1 MMSNYEMSSNV
12 IELSEHKTYIELTR
26 RLCYY
31 DYPNLNGVQ
40 LNSDTA
46 EEKAQ
51 SLLMQPVVAKYKK
64 IRNKDDLGGHECS
77 VDTKGNVTFGTIP
90 IGVNVSVEVKNDTIT
105 INDTT
110 VETPCLFATS
120 RIWTRNKNVCS
131 AIKRLF
137 AEGKL
142 HSSWE
147 ILTENAEY
155 VNNVKILKDYVF
167 EADALLGS
175 TSNPAYG
182 ECATTLCVASVDD
195 PEILL
200 SEAIANDFNI
210 ENSKT
215 KEDNT
220 LEIKENESV
229 VTSENENT
237 DVVTDEVVET
247 SQETNDV
254 ETTDTSEIVSDT
266 KETDN
271 ASSETV
277 DTDISEQTTDDAQT
291 VEVSELTVRDLRNKI
306 EKLCREK
313 LRYCW
318 ISFMFPNEKYVLVEY
333 DERESELEY
342 MKFTYETNGDEVT
355 VGEPE
360 KVKLAVSVANI
371 NAEIAE
377 KNNAIIKANEEI
389 ATLKSENENLMK
401 YKEMYEKVEAEKA
414 ADEMAKKKKC
424 LSEYAVRSGYISSE
438 EIETSEEIKALIDSV
453 DENGIKAIIVDR
465 LMAQKNETNVVT
477 SEIVAS
483 QTTEVASLTCEDI
496 DTSDYKSVM
505 KKFLGK

>member
-1 MMSNYEMSSNV
+1 MSNYEMSSNV

-51 SLLMQPVVAKYKK
+51 SLLMQPVVAKYKR

-77 VDTKGNVTFGTIP
+77 VDNKGNVTFGTVP
-90 IGVNVSVEVKNDTIT
+90 IGVNVAVEIKNDTVN
-105 INDTT
+105 INNNT

-182 ECATTLCVASVDD
+182 ECATTLCVASAED

-210 ENSKT
+210 DNSET
-215 KEDNT
+215 KEDET
-220 LEIKENESV
+220 LKIKENESV
-229 VTSENENT
+229 VTSENENA

-247 SQETNDV
+247 SQETENV
-254 ETTDTSEIVSDT
+254 ETTETTETVSEAREAKAEKIENTTADENTEKSEESNSDNTDTSNEEVVSDT
-266 KETDN
+266 
-271 ASSETV
+271 
-277 DTDISEQTTDDAQT
+277 DTI
-291 VEVSELTVRDLRNKI
+291 I
-306 EKLCREK
+306 
-313 LRYCW
+313 
-318 ISFMFPNEKYVLVEY
+318 
-333 DERESELEY
+333 
-342 MKFTYETNGDEVT
+342 
-355 VGEPE
+355 
-360 KVKLAVSVANI
+360 ANLKQ
-371 NAEIAE
+371 EIVE
-377 KNNAIIKANEEI
+377 KNDAIIKANEEI
-389 ATLKSENENLMK
+389 ANLKAVNESLIQ
-401 YKEMYEKVEAEKA
+401 YKEMYEKIEAEKA
-414 ADEMAKKKKC
+414 ADELAKKKKC

-438 EIETSEEIKALIDSV
+438 EIESSEEIKKLIEAV

-465 LMAQKNETNVVT
+465 LMAQKNDVVVET
-477 SEIVAS
+477 SEMATPVA
-483 QTTEVASLTCEDI
+483 TEVASLTCDEVSI
-496 DTSDYKSVM
+496 ETSDYKSVM

>member
-1 MMSNYEMSSNV
+1 MSNYEMSSNV

-51 SLLMQPVVAKYKK
+51 SLLMQPVVAKYKR

-77 VDTKGNVTFGTIP
+77 VDNKGNVTFGTVP
-90 IGVNVSVEVKNDTIT
+90 IGVNVAVEIKNDTVN
-105 INDTT
+105 INNNT

-182 ECATTLCVASVDD
+182 ECATTLCVASAED

-210 ENSKT
+210 DNSET
-215 KEDNT
+215 KEDKT
-220 LEIKENESV
+220 LKIKENESV
-229 VTSENENT
+229 VTSENENA

-247 SQETNDV
+247 SQETENV
-254 ETTDTSEIVSDT
+254 ETTETTEAVSETREAKAEKIEDTTANENTEKSEESNSDNTDTSNEEVVSDT
-266 KETDN
+266 
-271 ASSETV
+271 
-277 DTDISEQTTDDAQT
+277 DTI
-291 VEVSELTVRDLRNKI
+291 I
-306 EKLCREK
+306 
-313 LRYCW
+313 
-318 ISFMFPNEKYVLVEY
+318 
-333 DERESELEY
+333 
-342 MKFTYETNGDEVT
+342 
-355 VGEPE
+355 
-360 KVKLAVSVANI
+360 ANLKQ
-371 NAEIAE
+371 EIVE
-377 KNNAIIKANEEI
+377 KNDAIIKANEEI
-389 ATLKSENENLMK
+389 ANLKAVNESLIQ

-414 ADEMAKKKKC
+414 ADELAKKKKC
-424 LSEYAVRSGYISSE
+424 LSEYAVRSGYISSD
-438 EIETSEEIKALIDSV
+438 EIESSEEIKKLIDAV

-465 LMAQKNETNVVT
+465 LMAQKNDVVVETSEVVT
-477 SEIVAS
+477 PV
-483 QTTEVASLTCEDI
+483 TTEVASLTCDEASI
-496 DTSDYKSVM
+496 ETSDYKSVM

>member
-1 MMSNYEMSSNV
+1 MSNYEMSSNV

-51 SLLMQPVVAKYKK
+51 SLLMQPVVAKYKR

-77 VDTKGNVTFGTIP
+77 VDNKGNVTFGTVP
-90 IGVNVSVEVKNDTIT
+90 IGVNVAVEIKNDTVN
-105 INDTT
+105 INNNT

-182 ECATTLCVASVDD
+182 ECATTLCVASAED

-210 ENSKT
+210 DNSET
-215 KEDNT
+215 KEDKT
-220 LEIKENESV
+220 LKINENESV
-229 VTSENENT
+229 VTSENENA

-247 SQETNDV
+247 SQETENV
-254 ETTDTSEIVSDT
+254 ETTETTETVSEAREAKAEKIEDTTADENTEKSEESNSDNTDTSNEEVVSDT
-266 KETDN
+266 
-271 ASSETV
+271 
-277 DTDISEQTTDDAQT
+277 DTI
-291 VEVSELTVRDLRNKI
+291 I
-306 EKLCREK
+306 
-313 LRYCW
+313 
-318 ISFMFPNEKYVLVEY
+318 
-333 DERESELEY
+333 
-342 MKFTYETNGDEVT
+342 
-355 VGEPE
+355 
-360 KVKLAVSVANI
+360 ANLKQ
-371 NAEIAE
+371 EIVE
-377 KNNAIIKANEEI
+377 KNDAIIKANEEI
-389 ATLKSENENLMK
+389 ANLKAVNESLVQ

-414 ADEMAKKKKC
+414 ADELAKKKKC

-438 EIETSEEIKALIDSV
+438 EIESSEEIKKLIETV

-465 LMAQKNETNVVT
+465 LMAQKNDVVVET
-477 SEIVAS
+477 SEMATPVA
-483 QTTEVASLTCEDI
+483 TEVASLTCDEVSI
-496 DTSDYKSVM
+496 ETSDYKSVM

>member
-1 MMSNYEMSSNV
+1 MNNYEMSSNV

-51 SLLMQPVVAKYKK
+51 SLLMQPVVAKYKR

-77 VDTKGNVTFGTIP
+77 VDNNGNVTFGTVP
-90 IGVNVSVEVKNDTIT
+90 IGVNVAVEIKNDTVN
-105 INDTT
+105 INNNT

-182 ECATTLCVASVDD
+182 ECATTLCVASAED

-210 ENSKT
+210 DNSET
-215 KEDNT
+215 KEDKT
-220 LEIKENESV
+220 LKIKENESV
-229 VTSENENT
+229 VTSENENA

-247 SQETNDV
+247 SQETENV
-254 ETTDTSEIVSDT
+254 ETTETTETVSEAREAKAEKIEDTTADENTEKSEENNSDNADDSNEEVVSDT
-266 KETDN
+266 
-271 ASSETV
+271 
-277 DTDISEQTTDDAQT
+277 DTI
-291 VEVSELTVRDLRNKI
+291 I
-306 EKLCREK
+306 
-313 LRYCW
+313 
-318 ISFMFPNEKYVLVEY
+318 
-333 DERESELEY
+333 
-342 MKFTYETNGDEVT
+342 
-355 VGEPE
+355 
-360 KVKLAVSVANI
+360 ANLKQ
-371 NAEIAE
+371 EIVE
-377 KNNAIIKANEEI
+377 KNDAIIKANEEI
-389 ATLKSENENLMK
+389 ANLKAVNESLVQ
-401 YKEMYEKVEAEKA
+401 YKETYEKVEAEKA
-414 ADEMAKKKKC
+414 ADELAKKKKC

-438 EIETSEEIKALIDSV
+438 EIESSEEIKKLIEAV

-465 LMAQKNETNVVT
+465 LMAQKNDVVVET
-477 SEIVAS
+477 SEMATPV
-483 QTTEVASLTCEDI
+483 TTEVASLTCDEVSI
-496 DTSDYKSVM
+496 ETSDYKSVM

>member
-1 MMSNYEMSSNV
+1 MSNYEMSSNV

-51 SLLMQPVVAKYKK
+51 SLLMQPVVAKYKR

-77 VDTKGNVTFGTIP
+77 VDNNGNVTFGTVP
-90 IGVNVSVEVKNDTIT
+90 IGVNVAVEIKNDTVN
-105 INDTT
+105 INNNT

-182 ECATTLCVASVDD
+182 ECATTLCVASAED

-210 ENSKT
+210 DNSET
-215 KEDNT
+215 KEDET
-220 LEIKENESV
+220 LKIKENESV
-229 VTSENENT
+229 VTSENENA

-247 SQETNDV
+247 SQETKNV
-254 ETTDTSEIVSDT
+254 ETTETTKTVSETEEAKSEKNEDTTADENTEKSEESNSDNTDTSNEEVVSDT
-266 KETDN
+266 
-271 ASSETV
+271 
-277 DTDISEQTTDDAQT
+277 DTI
-291 VEVSELTVRDLRNKI
+291 I
-306 EKLCREK
+306 
-313 LRYCW
+313 
-318 ISFMFPNEKYVLVEY
+318 
-333 DERESELEY
+333 
-342 MKFTYETNGDEVT
+342 
-355 VGEPE
+355 
-360 KVKLAVSVANI
+360 ANLKQ
-371 NAEIAE
+371 EIVE
-377 KNNAIIKANEEI
+377 KNDAIIKANEEI
-389 ATLKSENENLMK
+389 ANLKAVNESLVQ
-401 YKEMYEKVEAEKA
+401 YKEMYEKIESEKA
-414 ADEMAKKKKC
+414 ADELAKKKKC
-424 LSEYAVRSGYISSE
+424 LSEYAVKSGYISSE
-438 EIETSEEIKALIDSV
+438 EIESSEEIKKLIDAV

-465 LMAQKNETNVVT
+465 LMAQKNDVVVET
-477 SEIVAS
+477 SEATTPV
-483 QTTEVASLTCEDI
+483 TTEVASLTCDEVSI
-496 DTSDYKSVM
+496 ETSDYKSVM

>member
-1 MMSNYEMSSNV
+1 MSNYEMSSNV

-51 SLLMQPVVAKYKK
+51 SLLMQPVVAKYKR

-77 VDTKGNVTFGTIP
+77 VDNKGNVTFGTVP
-90 IGVNVSVEVKNDTIT
+90 IGVNVAVEIKNDTVN
-105 INDTT
+105 INNNT

-182 ECATTLCVASVDD
+182 ECATTLCVASAED

-210 ENSKT
+210 DNSET
-215 KEDNT
+215 KEDKT
-220 LEIKENESV
+220 LKIKENESV
-229 VTSENENT
+229 VTSENENA

-247 SQETNDV
+247 SQETENV
-254 ETTDTSEIVSDT
+254 ETTETTETVSEAREAKAEKIEDTTADENTEKSEESNSDNTDTSNEEVVSDT
-266 KETDN
+266 
-271 ASSETV
+271 
-277 DTDISEQTTDDAQT
+277 DTI
-291 VEVSELTVRDLRNKI
+291 I
-306 EKLCREK
+306 
-313 LRYCW
+313 
-318 ISFMFPNEKYVLVEY
+318 
-333 DERESELEY
+333 
-342 MKFTYETNGDEVT
+342 
-355 VGEPE
+355 
-360 KVKLAVSVANI
+360 ANLKQ
-371 NAEIAE
+371 EIVE
-377 KNNAIIKANEEI
+377 KNDAIIKANEEI
-389 ATLKSENENLMK
+389 ANLKAVNESLIQ
-401 YKEMYEKVEAEKA
+401 YKEMYEKIEAEKA
-414 ADEMAKKKKC
+414 ADELAKKKKC
-424 LSEYAVRSGYISSE
+424 LSEYAVRSGYISSD
-438 EIETSEEIKALIDSV
+438 EIESSEEIKKLIETV

-465 LMAQKNETNVVT
+465 LMAQKNDVVVET
-477 SEIVAS
+477 SEMATPVA
-483 QTTEVASLTCEDI
+483 TEVASLTCDEVSI
-496 DTSDYKSVM
+496 ETSDYKSVM

>member
-1 MMSNYEMSSNV
+1 MSNYEMSSNV

-51 SLLMQPVVAKYKK
+51 SLLMQPVVAKYKR

-77 VDTKGNVTFGTIP
+77 VDNKGNVTFGTVP
-90 IGVNVSVEVKNDTIT
+90 IGVNVAVEIKNDTVN
-105 INDTT
+105 INNNT

-182 ECATTLCVASVDD
+182 ECATTLCVASAED

-210 ENSKT
+210 DNSET
-215 KEDNT
+215 KEDKT
-220 LEIKENESV
+220 LKIKENESV
-229 VTSENENT
+229 VTSENA

-247 SQETNDV
+247 SQETENV
-254 ETTDTSEIVSDT
+254 ETTETNNDTETETVITISEEESQEVV
-266 KETDN
+266 DN
-271 ASSETV
+271 SETV
-277 DTDISEQTTDDAQT
+277 D
-291 VEVSELTVRDLRNKI
+291 VSALTVRDLRCKI
-306 EKLCREK
+306 EKACRDK
-313 LRYCW
+313 IRYCW
-318 ISFMFPNEKYVLVEY
+318 IAFMFPTENYVLVEF
-333 DERESELEY
+333 DGRESELEY
-342 MKFTYETNGDEVT
+342 MKFTYTVNGEDVT

-360 KVKLAVSVANI
+360 KVKLAVSVADI
-371 NAEIAE
+371 NSEISE
-377 KNNAIIKANEEI
+377 KNDAIIKANEEI
-389 ATLKSENENLMK
+389 TALKSEVETLTK
-401 YKEMYEKVEAEKA
+401 YKEMFEQAEAEKA
-414 ADEMAKKKKC
+414 ADELAKKKKC

-438 EIETSEEIKALIDSV
+438 EIESSEEIKKLIEAV

-465 LMAQKNETNVVT
+465 LMAQKNDVVVET
-477 SEIVAS
+477 SEIVTPV
-483 QTTEVASLTCEDI
+483 TTEVASLTCDEVSI
-496 DTSDYKSVM
+496 ETSDYKSVM

>member
-1 MMSNYEMSSNV
+1 MSNYEMSSNV

-90 IGVNVSVEVKNDTIT
+90 IGVNVAVEVKNDTVI

-182 ECATTLCVASVDD
+182 ECATTLCVASADD

-210 ENSKT
+210 ENSET
-215 KEDNT
+215 KEDKI

-247 SQETNDV
+247 SQETENV
-254 ETTDTSEIVSDT
+254 ETTETTEAVSEVEEAKVEKVEDTTVDENTEKSEESDSANVDISKEEVVSDT
-266 KETDN
+266 
-271 ASSETV
+271 
-277 DTDISEQTTDDAQT
+277 DTI
-291 VEVSELTVRDLRNKI
+291 I
-306 EKLCREK
+306 
-313 LRYCW
+313 
-318 ISFMFPNEKYVLVEY
+318 
-333 DERESELEY
+333 
-342 MKFTYETNGDEVT
+342 
-355 VGEPE
+355 
-360 KVKLAVSVANI
+360 ANLKQ
-371 NAEIAE
+371 EIVE
-377 KNNAIIKANEEI
+377 KNDVIIKANEEI
-389 ATLKSENENLMK
+389 ANLKAVNESLMK

>member
-1 MMSNYEMSSNV
+1 MSNYEMSSNV

-51 SLLMQPVVAKYKK
+51 SLLMQPVVAKYKR

-77 VDTKGNVTFGTIP
+77 VDNNGNVTFGTVP
-90 IGVNVSVEVKNDTIT
+90 IGVNVAVEIKNDTVN
-105 INDTT
+105 INNNT

-182 ECATTLCVASVDD
+182 ECATTLCVASAED

-210 ENSKT
+210 DNSET
-215 KEDNT
+215 KEDKT
-220 LEIKENESV
+220 LKIKENESV
-229 VTSENENT
+229 VTSENENA
-237 DVVTDEVVET
+237 DVITDEVVET
-247 SQETNDV
+247 SQETENV
-254 ETTDTSEIVSDT
+254 ETTETTETVSETREAKAEKIEDTTANENTEKSEESNSDNTDTSNEEVVSDT
-266 KETDN
+266 
-271 ASSETV
+271 
-277 DTDISEQTTDDAQT
+277 DTI
-291 VEVSELTVRDLRNKI
+291 I
-306 EKLCREK
+306 
-313 LRYCW
+313 
-318 ISFMFPNEKYVLVEY
+318 
-333 DERESELEY
+333 
-342 MKFTYETNGDEVT
+342 
-355 VGEPE
+355 
-360 KVKLAVSVANI
+360 ANLKQ
-371 NAEIAE
+371 EIVE
-377 KNNAIIKANEEI
+377 KNDAIIKANEEI
-389 ATLKSENENLMK
+389 ANLKAVNESLIQ

-414 ADEMAKKKKC
+414 ADELAKKKKC
-424 LSEYAVRSGYISSE
+424 LSEYAVRSGYISSD
-438 EIETSEEIKALIDSV
+438 EIESSEEIKKLIDAV

-465 LMAQKNETNVVT
+465 LMAQKNDVVVETSEVVT
-477 SEIVAS
+477 PV
-483 QTTEVASLTCEDI
+483 TTEVASLTCDEASI
-496 DTSDYKSVM
+496 ETSDYKSVM

>member
-1 MMSNYEMSSNV
+1 MSNYEMSSNV

-51 SLLMQPVVAKYKK
+51 SLLMQPVVAKYKR

-77 VDTKGNVTFGTIP
+77 VDNKGNVTFGTVP
-90 IGVNVSVEVKNDTIT
+90 IGVNVAVEIKNDTVN
-105 INDTT
+105 INNNT

-182 ECATTLCVASVDD
+182 ECATTLCVASAED

-210 ENSKT
+210 DNSET
-215 KEDNT
+215 KEDKT
-220 LEIKENESV
+220 LKIKENESV
-229 VTSENENT
+229 VTSENENA

-247 SQETNDV
+247 SQETENV
-254 ETTDTSEIVSDT
+254 ETTETTEAVSETREAKAEKIEDTTANENTEKSEESNSDNTDTSNEEVVSDT
-266 KETDN
+266 
-271 ASSETV
+271 
-277 DTDISEQTTDDAQT
+277 DTIIAHLKQ
-291 VEVSELTVRDLRNKI
+291 
-306 EKLCREK
+306 
-313 LRYCW
+313 
-318 ISFMFPNEKYVLVEY
+318 
-333 DERESELEY
+333 
-342 MKFTYETNGDEVT
+342 
-355 VGEPE
+355 
-360 KVKLAVSVANI
+360 
-371 NAEIAE
+371 EIVE
-377 KNNAIIKANEEI
+377 KNDAIIKANEEI
-389 ATLKSENENLMK
+389 ANLKAVNESLIQ

-414 ADEMAKKKKC
+414 ADELAKKKKC
-424 LSEYAVRSGYISSE
+424 LSEYAVRSGYISSD
-438 EIETSEEIKALIDSV
+438 EIESSEEIKKLIDAV

-465 LMAQKNETNVVT
+465 LMAQKNDVVVETSEVVT
-477 SEIVAS
+477 PV
-483 QTTEVASLTCEDI
+483 TTEVASLTCDEASI
-496 DTSDYKSVM
+496 ETSDYKSVM

>member
-1 MMSNYEMSSNV
+1 MSNYEMSSNV

-51 SLLMQPVVAKYKK
+51 SLLMQPVVAKYKR

-77 VDTKGNVTFGTIP
+77 VDNKGNVTFGTVP
-90 IGVNVSVEVKNDTIT
+90 IGVNVAVEIKNDTVN
-105 INDTT
+105 INNNT

-182 ECATTLCVASVDD
+182 ECATTLCVASTED

-210 ENSKT
+210 DNSET
-215 KEDNT
+215 KEDKT
-220 LEIKENESV
+220 LKIKENESV
-229 VTSENENT
+229 VTSENENA

-247 SQETNDV
+247 SQETENV
-254 ETTDTSEIVSDT
+254 ETTETTETISETEEAKAEKIEDTTVDENTEKSEESNSDNTDTSNKEVVSDT
-266 KETDN
+266 
-271 ASSETV
+271 
-277 DTDISEQTTDDAQT
+277 DTI
-291 VEVSELTVRDLRNKI
+291 I
-306 EKLCREK
+306 
-313 LRYCW
+313 
-318 ISFMFPNEKYVLVEY
+318 
-333 DERESELEY
+333 
-342 MKFTYETNGDEVT
+342 
-355 VGEPE
+355 
-360 KVKLAVSVANI
+360 ANLKQ
-371 NAEIAE
+371 EIVE
-377 KNNAIIKANEEI
+377 KNDAIIKANEEI
-389 ATLKSENENLMK
+389 ANLKAVNESLVQ
-401 YKEMYEKVEAEKA
+401 YKEMYEKIEAEKA
-414 ADEMAKKKKC
+414 ADELAKKKKC
-424 LSEYAVRSGYISSE
+424 LSEYAVKSGYISSE
-438 EIETSEEIKALIDSV
+438 EIESSEEIKKLIDTV

-465 LMAQKNETNVVT
+465 LMAQKNDVVVET
-477 SEIVAS
+477 SEVTTPV
-483 QTTEVASLTCEDI
+483 TTEVASLTCDEVSI
-496 DTSDYKSVM
+496 ETSDYKSVM

>member
-1 MMSNYEMSSNV
+1 MSNYEMSSNV

-51 SLLMQPVVAKYKK
+51 SLLMQPVVAKYKR

-77 VDTKGNVTFGTIP
+77 VDNNGNVTFGTVP
-90 IGVNVSVEVKNDTIT
+90 IGVNVAVEIKNDTIN
-105 INDTT
+105 INNNT

-182 ECATTLCVASVDD
+182 ECATTLCVASAED

-210 ENSKT
+210 DNSET
-215 KEDNT
+215 KEDKA
-220 LEIKENESV
+220 LKIKENESV
-229 VTSENENT
+229 VTSENENA
-237 DVVTDEVVET
+237 DVITDEVVET
-247 SQETNDV
+247 SQKTENV
-254 ETTDTSEIVSDT
+254 ETTETTETVSETEEAKTEKVKDTTVDENTKKSEESNSENVDTSNEEVVSDT
-266 KETDN
+266 
-271 ASSETV
+271 
-277 DTDISEQTTDDAQT
+277 DA
-291 VEVSELTVRDLRNKI
+291 I
-306 EKLCREK
+306 
-313 LRYCW
+313 
-318 ISFMFPNEKYVLVEY
+318 I
-333 DERESELEY
+333 
-342 MKFTYETNGDEVT
+342 
-355 VGEPE
+355 
-360 KVKLAVSVANI
+360 ANLKQ
-371 NAEIAE
+371 EIVE
-377 KNNAIIKANEEI
+377 KNDAIIKANEEI
-389 ATLKSENENLMK
+389 ANLKAVNESLVQ
-401 YKEMYEKVEAEKA
+401 YKEMYEKIESEKA
-414 ADEMAKKKKC
+414 ADELAKKKKC

-438 EIETSEEIKALIDSV
+438 EIESSEEIKKLIDAV

-465 LMAQKNETNVVT
+465 LMSQKSDVVVET
-477 SEIVAS
+477 SEIVTPV
-483 QTTEVASLTCEDI
+483 TTEVASLTCDEVSI
-496 DTSDYKSVM
+496 ETSDYKSVM

>member
-1 MMSNYEMSSNV
+1 MSNYEMSSNV

-51 SLLMQPVVAKYKK
+51 SLLMQPVVAKYKR

-77 VDTKGNVTFGTIP
+77 VDNNGNVTFGTVP
-90 IGVNVSVEVKNDTIT
+90 IGVNVAVEIKNDTVNINNNT
-105 INDTT
+105 I
-110 VETPCLFATS
+110 ETPCLFATS

-182 ECATTLCVASVDD
+182 ECATTLCVASTED

-210 ENSKT
+210 DNSET
-215 KEDNT
+215 KEDKT
-220 LEIKENESV
+220 LKINENESV
-229 VTSENENT
+229 VTSENENA

-247 SQETNDV
+247 SQETKNV
-254 ETTDTSEIVSDT
+254 ETTETTETVSEAREAKAEKIEDTTADENTEKSEESNSDNTDTSNEEVVSDT
-266 KETDN
+266 
-271 ASSETV
+271 
-277 DTDISEQTTDDAQT
+277 DTI
-291 VEVSELTVRDLRNKI
+291 I
-306 EKLCREK
+306 
-313 LRYCW
+313 
-318 ISFMFPNEKYVLVEY
+318 
-333 DERESELEY
+333 
-342 MKFTYETNGDEVT
+342 
-355 VGEPE
+355 
-360 KVKLAVSVANI
+360 ANLKQ
-371 NAEIAE
+371 EIVE
-377 KNNAIIKANEEI
+377 KNDAIIKANEEI
-389 ATLKSENENLMK
+389 ANLKAVNESLVQ
-401 YKEMYEKVEAEKA
+401 YKEMYEKIESEKA
-414 ADEMAKKKKC
+414 ADELAKKKKC

-438 EIETSEEIKALIDSV
+438 EIESSEEIKKLIDAV

-465 LMAQKNETNVVT
+465 LMAQKNDVVVET
-477 SEIVAS
+477 SEATTPV
-483 QTTEVASLTCEDI
+483 TTEVASLTCDEVSI
-496 DTSDYKSVM
+496 ETSDYKSVM

>member
-1 MMSNYEMSSNV
+1 MSNYEMSSNV

-51 SLLMQPVVAKYKK
+51 SLLMQPVVAKYKR

-77 VDTKGNVTFGTIP
+77 VDNNGNVTFGTVP
-90 IGVNVSVEVKNDTIT
+90 IGVNVAVEIKNDTVN
-105 INDTT
+105 INNNT

-182 ECATTLCVASVDD
+182 ECATTLCVASAED

-210 ENSKT
+210 DNSET
-215 KEDNT
+215 KEDKT
-220 LEIKENESV
+220 LKIKENESV
-229 VTSENENT
+229 VTSENENA

-247 SQETNDV
+247 SQETENV
-254 ETTDTSEIVSDT
+254 ETTETTETVSETEEAKAEKIEDTTADENTEKSEESNSDNTDTSNEEVVSDT
-266 KETDN
+266 
-271 ASSETV
+271 
-277 DTDISEQTTDDAQT
+277 DTI
-291 VEVSELTVRDLRNKI
+291 I
-306 EKLCREK
+306 
-313 LRYCW
+313 
-318 ISFMFPNEKYVLVEY
+318 
-333 DERESELEY
+333 
-342 MKFTYETNGDEVT
+342 
-355 VGEPE
+355 
-360 KVKLAVSVANI
+360 ANLKQ
-371 NAEIAE
+371 EIVE
-377 KNNAIIKANEEI
+377 KNDAIIKANDEI
-389 ATLKSENENLMK
+389 ANLKAVNESLMQ

-414 ADEMAKKKKC
+414 ADELAKKKKC
-424 LSEYAVRSGYISSE
+424 LSEYAVRSGYISSD
-438 EIETSEEIKALIDSV
+438 EIESSEEIKKLIDAV

-465 LMAQKNETNVVT
+465 LMAQKNDVVVET
-477 SEIVAS
+477 SEMTTPV
-483 QTTEVASLTCEDI
+483 TTEVASLTCDEVSI
-496 DTSDYKSVM
+496 ETSDYKSVM

>member
-1 MMSNYEMSSNV
+1 MSNYEMSSNV

-51 SLLMQPVVAKYKK
+51 SLLMQPVVAKYKRIK
-64 IRNKDDLGGHECS
+64 NKDDLGGHECS
-77 VDTKGNVTFGTIP
+77 VDNNGNVTFGTVP
-90 IGVNVSVEVKNDTIT
+90 IGVNVAVEIKNDTVN
-105 INDTT
+105 INNNT

-182 ECATTLCVASVDD
+182 ECATTLCVASAED

-210 ENSKT
+210 DNSET
-215 KEDNT
+215 KEDET
-220 LEIKENESV
+220 LKIKENESV
-229 VTSENENT
+229 VTSENENA

-247 SQETNDV
+247 SQETKNV
-254 ETTDTSEIVSDT
+254 ETTETTKTVSETEEAKAEKIEDTTADENTEKSEESNSDNTDTSNKEVVSDT
-266 KETDN
+266 
-271 ASSETV
+271 
-277 DTDISEQTTDDAQT
+277 DTI
-291 VEVSELTVRDLRNKI
+291 I
-306 EKLCREK
+306 
-313 LRYCW
+313 
-318 ISFMFPNEKYVLVEY
+318 
-333 DERESELEY
+333 
-342 MKFTYETNGDEVT
+342 
-355 VGEPE
+355 
-360 KVKLAVSVANI
+360 ANLKQ
-371 NAEIAE
+371 EIVE
-377 KNNAIIKANEEI
+377 KNDAIIKANEEI
-389 ATLKSENENLMK
+389 ANLKAVNESLIQ
-401 YKEMYEKVEAEKA
+401 YKEMYEKIEAEKA
-414 ADEMAKKKKC
+414 ADELAKKKKC

-438 EIETSEEIKALIDSV
+438 EIESSEEIKKLIEAV

-465 LMAQKNETNVVT
+465 LMAQKNDVVVET
-477 SEIVAS
+477 SEATTPV
-483 QTTEVASLTCEDI
+483 TTEVASLTCDEVSI
-496 DTSDYKSVM
+496 ETSDYKSVM

>member
-1 MMSNYEMSSNV
+1 MSNYEMSSNV

-51 SLLMQPVVAKYKK
+51 SLLMQPVVAKYKR

-77 VDTKGNVTFGTIP
+77 VDNNGNVTFGTVP
-90 IGVNVSVEVKNDTIT
+90 IGVNVAVEIKNDTVN
-105 INDTT
+105 INNNT

-182 ECATTLCVASVDD
+182 ECATTLCVASAED

-210 ENSKT
+210 DNSET
-215 KEDNT
+215 KEDKT
-220 LEIKENESV
+220 LKIKENESV
-229 VTSENENT
+229 VTSENA

-247 SQETNDV
+247 SQETENV
-254 ETTDTSEIVSDT
+254 ETTETNNDTETETVNTSSEEESQEVV
-266 KETDN
+266 DN
-271 ASSETV
+271 SETV
-277 DTDISEQTTDDAQT
+277 D
-291 VEVSELTVRDLRNKI
+291 VSALTVRDLRCKI
-306 EKLCREK
+306 EKACRDK
-313 LRYCW
+313 IRYCW
-318 ISFMFPNEKYVLVEY
+318 IAFMFPTENYVLVEF

-342 MKFTYETNGDEVT
+342 MKFAYTVNGEDVT

-371 NAEIAE
+371 NSEISE
-377 KNNAIIKANEEI
+377 KNDAIIKANKEI
-389 ATLKSENENLMK
+389 TALKSEVETLTK
-401 YKEMYEKVEAEKA
+401 YKEMFEQAEAEKA
-414 ADEMAKKKKC
+414 ADELAKKKKC

-438 EIETSEEIKALIDSV
+438 EIESSEEIKKLIDAV

-465 LMAQKNETNVVT
+465 LMAQKNDVVVET
-477 SEIVAS
+477 SEATTPV
-483 QTTEVASLTCEDI
+483 TTEVASLTCDEASI
-496 DTSDYKSVM
+496 ETSDYKSVM

>member
-1 MMSNYEMSSNV
+1 MSNYEMSSNV

-51 SLLMQPVVAKYKK
+51 SLLMQPVVAKYKR

-77 VDTKGNVTFGTIP
+77 VDNKGNVTFGTVP
-90 IGVNVSVEVKNDTIT
+90 IGVNVAVEIKNDTVN
-105 INDTT
+105 INNNT

-182 ECATTLCVASVDD
+182 ECATTLCVASAED

-210 ENSKT
+210 DNSET
-215 KEDNT
+215 KEDET
-220 LEIKENESV
+220 LKIKENESV
-229 VTSENENT
+229 VTSENKNT
-237 DVVTDEVVET
+237 DVVTDEVVEA
-247 SQETNDV
+247 SQETENV
-254 ETTDTSEIVSDT
+254 ETTETIETVSEVEEAKVEKVEDTTADENTEKSDESDSANVDELKEEVVSDT
-266 KETDN
+266 
-271 ASSETV
+271 
-277 DTDISEQTTDDAQT
+277 DTI
-291 VEVSELTVRDLRNKI
+291 I
-306 EKLCREK
+306 
-313 LRYCW
+313 
-318 ISFMFPNEKYVLVEY
+318 
-333 DERESELEY
+333 
-342 MKFTYETNGDEVT
+342 
-355 VGEPE
+355 
-360 KVKLAVSVANI
+360 ANLKQ
-371 NAEIAE
+371 EIVE
-377 KNNAIIKANEEI
+377 KNDVIIKANEEI
-389 ATLKSENENLMK
+389 ANLKAVNESLMK

-477 SEIVAS
+477 SEIVAP

>member
-1 MMSNYEMSSNV
+1 MSNYEMSSNV

-51 SLLMQPVVAKYKK
+51 SLLMQPVVAKYKR

-77 VDTKGNVTFGTIP
+77 VDNNGNVTFGTVP
-90 IGVNVSVEVKNDTIT
+90 IGVNVAVEIKNDTVN
-105 INDTT
+105 INNNT

-182 ECATTLCVASVDD
+182 ECATTLCVASAED

-210 ENSKT
+210 DNSET
-215 KEDNT
+215 KEDKT
-220 LEIKENESV
+220 LKIKENESV

-247 SQETNDV
+247 SQETENV
-254 ETTDTSEIVSDT
+254 ETTETTETVSETREAKAEKIEDTTANENTEKSEESNSDNTDTSNEEVVSDT
-266 KETDN
+266 
-271 ASSETV
+271 
-277 DTDISEQTTDDAQT
+277 DTI
-291 VEVSELTVRDLRNKI
+291 I
-306 EKLCREK
+306 
-313 LRYCW
+313 
-318 ISFMFPNEKYVLVEY
+318 
-333 DERESELEY
+333 
-342 MKFTYETNGDEVT
+342 
-355 VGEPE
+355 
-360 KVKLAVSVANI
+360 ANLKQ
-371 NAEIAE
+371 EIVE
-377 KNNAIIKANEEI
+377 KNDAIIKANEEI
-389 ATLKSENENLMK
+389 ANLKAVNESLIQ

-414 ADEMAKKKKC
+414 ADELAKKKKC

-438 EIETSEEIKALIDSV
+438 EIESSEEIKKLIEAV

-465 LMAQKNETNVVT
+465 LMAQKNDVVVETSEVVT
-477 SEIVAS
+477 PV
-483 QTTEVASLTCEDI
+483 TTEVASLTCDEVSI
-496 DTSDYKSVM
+496 ETSDYKSVM

>member
-1 MMSNYEMSSNV
+1 MSNYEMSSNV

-90 IGVNVSVEVKNDTIT
+90 IGVNVAVEVKNDTIT

-182 ECATTLCVASVDD
+182 ECATTLCVASADD

-210 ENSKT
+210 ENSET
-215 KEDNT
+215 KEDKI

-229 VTSENENT
+229 VTSENKNT

-247 SQETNDV
+247 SQETENV
-254 ETTDTSEIVSDT
+254 ETTEITETVSEVEETNVEKVEDTTVDENTEKSEESDSANVDISKEEVVSDT
-266 KETDN
+266 
-271 ASSETV
+271 
-277 DTDISEQTTDDAQT
+277 DTI
-291 VEVSELTVRDLRNKI
+291 I
-306 EKLCREK
+306 
-313 LRYCW
+313 
-318 ISFMFPNEKYVLVEY
+318 
-333 DERESELEY
+333 
-342 MKFTYETNGDEVT
+342 
-355 VGEPE
+355 
-360 KVKLAVSVANI
+360 ANLKQ
-371 NAEIAE
+371 EIVE
-377 KNNAIIKANEEI
+377 KNDVIIKANEEI
-389 ATLKSENENLMK
+389 ANLKAVNESLMK

-477 SEIVAS
+477 SEIVAP

>member
-1 MMSNYEMSSNV
+1 MSNYEMSSNV

-51 SLLMQPVVAKYKK
+51 SLLMQPVVAKYKR

-77 VDTKGNVTFGTIP
+77 VDNKGNVTFGTVP
-90 IGVNVSVEVKNDTIT
+90 IGVNVAVEIKNDTVN
-105 INDTT
+105 INNNT

-182 ECATTLCVASVDD
+182 ECATTLCVASAED

-210 ENSKT
+210 DNSET
-215 KEDNT
+215 KEDKT
-220 LEIKENESV
+220 LKIKENESV
-229 VTSENENT
+229 VTSENENA

-247 SQETNDV
+247 SQETENV
-254 ETTDTSEIVSDT
+254 ETTETTETVSETREAKAEKIEDTTANENTEKSEESNSDNTDTSNEEVVSDT
-266 KETDN
+266 
-271 ASSETV
+271 
-277 DTDISEQTTDDAQT
+277 DTI
-291 VEVSELTVRDLRNKI
+291 I
-306 EKLCREK
+306 
-313 LRYCW
+313 
-318 ISFMFPNEKYVLVEY
+318 
-333 DERESELEY
+333 
-342 MKFTYETNGDEVT
+342 
-355 VGEPE
+355 
-360 KVKLAVSVANI
+360 ANLKQ
-371 NAEIAE
+371 EIVE
-377 KNNAIIKANEEI
+377 KNDAIIKANEEI
-389 ATLKSENENLMK
+389 ANLKAVNESLIQ

-414 ADEMAKKKKC
+414 ADELAKKKKC
-424 LSEYAVRSGYISSE
+424 LSEYAVRSGYISSD
-438 EIETSEEIKALIDSV
+438 EIESSEEIKKLIDAV

-465 LMAQKNETNVVT
+465 LMAQKNDVVVET
-477 SEIVAS
+477 SEMATPV
-483 QTTEVASLTCEDI
+483 TTEVASLTCDEVSI
-496 DTSDYKSVM
+496 ETSDYKSVM

>member
-1 MMSNYEMSSNV
+1 MSNYEMSSNV

-77 VDTKGNVTFGTIP
+77 VDRKGNVTFGTIP
-90 IGVNVSVEVKNDTIT
+90 IGVNVAVEVKNDTIT

-182 ECATTLCVASVDD
+182 ECATTLCVASADD

-210 ENSKT
+210 ENSET
-215 KEDNT
+215 KEDKI

-247 SQETNDV
+247 SQETENV
-254 ETTDTSEIVSDT
+254 ETTETTETVSEVEETKVEKVEDTTVDENTEKSEESDSTNVDVSKEEVVSDT
-266 KETDN
+266 
-271 ASSETV
+271 
-277 DTDISEQTTDDAQT
+277 DTI
-291 VEVSELTVRDLRNKI
+291 I
-306 EKLCREK
+306 
-313 LRYCW
+313 
-318 ISFMFPNEKYVLVEY
+318 
-333 DERESELEY
+333 
-342 MKFTYETNGDEVT
+342 
-355 VGEPE
+355 
-360 KVKLAVSVANI
+360 ANLKQ
-371 NAEIAE
+371 EIVE
-377 KNNAIIKANEEI
+377 KNDVIIKANEEI
-389 ATLKSENENLMK
+389 ANLKAVNESLMK

>member
-1 MMSNYEMSSNV
+1 MSNYEMYSNV

-51 SLLMQPVVAKYKK
+51 SLLMQPVVAKYKR

-77 VDTKGNVTFGTIP
+77 VDNKGNVTFGTVP
-90 IGVNVSVEVKNDTIT
+90 IGVNVAVEIKNDTVN
-105 INDTT
+105 INNNT

-182 ECATTLCVASVDD
+182 ECATTLCVASAED

-210 ENSKT
+210 DNSET
-215 KEDNT
+215 KEDKT
-220 LEIKENESV
+220 LKIKENESV

-237 DVVTDEVVET
+237 DVITDEVVET
-247 SQETNDV
+247 SQETENV
-254 ETTDTSEIVSDT
+254 ETTETTETASETREAKAEKIEDTTADENTEKSEESNSDNTDTSNEEVVSDT
-266 KETDN
+266 
-271 ASSETV
+271 
-277 DTDISEQTTDDAQT
+277 DTI
-291 VEVSELTVRDLRNKI
+291 I
-306 EKLCREK
+306 
-313 LRYCW
+313 
-318 ISFMFPNEKYVLVEY
+318 
-333 DERESELEY
+333 
-342 MKFTYETNGDEVT
+342 
-355 VGEPE
+355 
-360 KVKLAVSVANI
+360 ANLKQ
-371 NAEIAE
+371 EIVE
-377 KNNAIIKANEEI
+377 KNDAIIKANEEI
-389 ATLKSENENLMK
+389 ANLKAVNESLVQ

-414 ADEMAKKKKC
+414 ADELAKKKKC
-424 LSEYAVRSGYISSE
+424 LSEYAVRSGYISSD
-438 EIETSEEIKALIDSV
+438 EIESSEEIKKLIETV

-465 LMAQKNETNVVT
+465 LMAQKNDVVVET
-477 SEIVAS
+477 SEATTPV
-483 QTTEVASLTCEDI
+483 TTEVASLTCDEVSI
-496 DTSDYKSVM
+496 ETSDYKSVM

>member
-1 MMSNYEMSSNV
+1 MSNYEMSSNV

-51 SLLMQPVVAKYKK
+51 SLLMQPVVAKYKR

-77 VDTKGNVTFGTIP
+77 VDNKGNVTFGTVP
-90 IGVNVSVEVKNDTIT
+90 IGVNVAVEIKNDTVN
-105 INDTT
+105 INNNT

-182 ECATTLCVASVDD
+182 ECATTLCVASAED

-210 ENSKT
+210 DNSET
-215 KEDNT
+215 KEDKT
-220 LEIKENESV
+220 LKIKENESV
-229 VTSENENT
+229 VTSENENA
-237 DVVTDEVVET
+237 DVITDEVVET
-247 SQETNDV
+247 SQETENV
-254 ETTDTSEIVSDT
+254 ETTETTETVSETREAKAEKIEDTTANENTEKSEESNSDNTDTSNEEVVSDT
-266 KETDN
+266 
-271 ASSETV
+271 
-277 DTDISEQTTDDAQT
+277 DTI
-291 VEVSELTVRDLRNKI
+291 I
-306 EKLCREK
+306 
-313 LRYCW
+313 
-318 ISFMFPNEKYVLVEY
+318 
-333 DERESELEY
+333 
-342 MKFTYETNGDEVT
+342 
-355 VGEPE
+355 
-360 KVKLAVSVANI
+360 ANLKQ
-371 NAEIAE
+371 EIVE
-377 KNNAIIKANEEI
+377 KNDAIIKANEEI
-389 ATLKSENENLMK
+389 ANLKAVNESLIQ

-414 ADEMAKKKKC
+414 ADELAKKKKC
-424 LSEYAVRSGYISSE
+424 LSEYAVRSGYISSD
-438 EIETSEEIKALIDSV
+438 EIESSEEIKKLIDAV

-465 LMAQKNETNVVT
+465 LMAQKNDVVVETSDVVT
-477 SEIVAS
+477 PV
-483 QTTEVASLTCEDI
+483 TTEVASLTCDEASI
-496 DTSDYKSVM
+496 ETSDYKSVM

>member
-1 MMSNYEMSSNV
+1 MSNYEMSSNV

-51 SLLMQPVVAKYKK
+51 SLLMQPVVAKYKR

-77 VDTKGNVTFGTIP
+77 VDNHGNVTFGTVP
-90 IGVNVSVEVKNDTIT
+90 IGVNVAVEIKNDTVN
-105 INDTT
+105 INNNT

-182 ECATTLCVASVDD
+182 ECATTLCVASAED

-210 ENSKT
+210 DNSET
-215 KEDNT
+215 KEDKT
-220 LEIKENESV
+220 LKIKENEPV

-237 DVVTDEVVET
+237 DVITDEVVET
-247 SQETNDV
+247 SQETENV
-254 ETTDTSEIVSDT
+254 ETTETTETVSETREAKAEKIEDTTADENTEKSEESNSDNTDTSNEEVVSDT
-266 KETDN
+266 
-271 ASSETV
+271 
-277 DTDISEQTTDDAQT
+277 DTI
-291 VEVSELTVRDLRNKI
+291 I
-306 EKLCREK
+306 
-313 LRYCW
+313 
-318 ISFMFPNEKYVLVEY
+318 
-333 DERESELEY
+333 
-342 MKFTYETNGDEVT
+342 
-355 VGEPE
+355 
-360 KVKLAVSVANI
+360 ANLKQ
-371 NAEIAE
+371 EIVE
-377 KNNAIIKANEEI
+377 KNDAIIKANEEI
-389 ATLKSENENLMK
+389 ANLKAVNESLVQ
-401 YKEMYEKVEAEKA
+401 YKEMYEKIESEKA
-414 ADEMAKKKKC
+414 ADELAKKKKC
-424 LSEYAVRSGYISSE
+424 LSEYAVKSGYISSE
-438 EIETSEEIKALIDSV
+438 EIESSEEIKKLIDAV

-465 LMAQKNETNVVT
+465 LMAQKSDVVVET
-477 SEIVAS
+477 SEIVTPV
-483 QTTEVASLTCEDI
+483 TTEVASLTCDEVSI
-496 DTSDYKSVM
+496 ETSDYKSVM

>member
-1 MMSNYEMSSNV
+1 MSNYEMSSNV

-51 SLLMQPVVAKYKK
+51 SLLMQPVVAKYKR

-77 VDTKGNVTFGTIP
+77 VDNHGNVTFGTVP
-90 IGVNVSVEVKNDTIT
+90 IGVNVAVEIKNDTIN
-105 INDTT
+105 INNNT

-182 ECATTLCVASVDD
+182 ECATTLCVASAED

-210 ENSKT
+210 DNSET
-215 KEDNT
+215 KEDKT
-220 LEIKENESV
+220 LKIKENESV
-229 VTSENENT
+229 VTSENENA
-237 DVVTDEVVET
+237 DVITDEVVET
-247 SQETNDV
+247 SQKTENV
-254 ETTDTSEIVSDT
+254 ETTETETVITIS
-266 KETDN
+266 KEESQEVVDN
-271 ASSETV
+271 SETV
-277 DTDISEQTTDDAQT
+277 D
-291 VEVSELTVRDLRNKI
+291 VSALTVRDLRCKI
-306 EKLCREK
+306 EKACRDK
-313 LRYCW
+313 IRYCW
-318 ISFMFPNEKYVLVEY
+318 VAFMFPTENYVLVEF

-342 MKFTYETNGDEVT
+342 MKFAYTVNGEDVT

-360 KVKLAVSVANI
+360 KVKLAVSVADI
-371 NAEIAE
+371 NSEISE
-377 KNNAIIKANEEI
+377 KNDAIIKANEEI
-389 ATLKSENENLMK
+389 TALKSEVETLTK
-401 YKEMYEKVEAEKA
+401 YKEMFEQAEAEKA
-414 ADEMAKKKKC
+414 ADELAKKKKC

-438 EIETSEEIKALIDSV
+438 EIESSEEIKKLIDAV

-465 LMAQKNETNVVT
+465 LMAQKSNVVVET
-477 SEIVAS
+477 SEIVTPV
-483 QTTEVASLTCEDI
+483 TTEVASLTCDEVSI
-496 DTSDYKSVM
+496 ETSDYKSVM

>member
-1 MMSNYEMSSNV
+1 MSNYEMSSNV

-51 SLLMQPVVAKYKK
+51 SLLMQPVVAKYKR

-77 VDTKGNVTFGTIP
+77 VDNNGNVTFGTVP
-90 IGVNVSVEVKNDTIT
+90 IGVNVAVEIKNDTVN
-105 INDTT
+105 INNNT

-182 ECATTLCVASVDD
+182 ECATTLCVASAED

-210 ENSKT
+210 DNSET
-215 KEDNT
+215 KEDKT
-220 LEIKENESV
+220 LKIKENESV
-229 VTSENENT
+229 VTSENT

-247 SQETNDV
+247 SQETENV
-254 ETTDTSEIVSDT
+254 ETTETNNDTETETVST
-266 KETDN
+266 
-271 ASSETV
+271 SSEEESHEVV
-277 DTDISEQTTDDAQT
+277 DNSETID
-291 VEVSELTVRDLRNKI
+291 VSALTVRDLRCKI
-306 EKLCREK
+306 EKACRDK
-313 LRYCW
+313 IRYCW
-318 ISFMFPNEKYVLVEY
+318 VAFMFPTENYVLVEF

-342 MKFTYETNGDEVT
+342 MKFAYTVNGEDVT

-360 KVKLAVSVANI
+360 KVKLAVSVVNI
-371 NAEIAE
+371 NSEISE
-377 KNNAIIKANEEI
+377 KNDAIIKANKEI
-389 ATLKSENENLMK
+389 TALKSEVETLTK
-401 YKEMYEKVEAEKA
+401 YKEMFEQAEAEKA
-414 ADEMAKKKKC
+414 ANELAKKKKC

-438 EIETSEEIKALIDSV
+438 EIESSEEIKKLIDAV

-465 LMAQKNETNVVT
+465 LMAQKNDVVVET
-477 SEIVAS
+477 SEATTPV
-483 QTTEVASLTCEDI
+483 TTEVASLTCDEVSI
-496 DTSDYKSVM
+496 ETSDYKSVM

>member
-1 MMSNYEMSSNV
+1 MSNYEMSSNV

-51 SLLMQPVVAKYKK
+51 SLLMQPVVAKYKR

-77 VDTKGNVTFGTIP
+77 VDNNGNVTFGTVP
-90 IGVNVSVEVKNDTIT
+90 IGVNVAVEIKNDTVN
-105 INDTT
+105 INNNT

-182 ECATTLCVASVDD
+182 ECATTLCVASAED

-210 ENSKT
+210 DNSET
-215 KEDNT
+215 KEDET
-220 LEIKENESV
+220 LKIKKNESV
-229 VTSENENT
+229 VTSENA

-247 SQETNDV
+247 SQETENV
-254 ETTDTSEIVSDT
+254 ETTETTETVSEAEEAKTEKVEDTTVDENTEKSEESSSENVDTSNEEVISDTDTIIANLKQEIV
-266 KETDN
+266 
-271 ASSETV
+271 
-277 DTDISEQTTDDAQT
+277 
-291 VEVSELTVRDLRNKI
+291 
-306 EKLCREK
+306 
-313 LRYCW
+313 
-318 ISFMFPNEKYVLVEY
+318 
-333 DERESELEY
+333 
-342 MKFTYETNGDEVT
+342 
-355 VGEPE
+355 
-360 KVKLAVSVANI
+360 
-371 NAEIAE
+371 E
-377 KNNAIIKANEEI
+377 KNDAIIKANDEI
-389 ATLKSENENLMK
+389 ANLKAVNESLMQ

-414 ADEMAKKKKC
+414 ADELAKKKKC
-424 LSEYAVRSGYISSE
+424 LSEYAVRSGYISSD
-438 EIETSEEIKALIDSV
+438 EIESSEEIKKLIETV

-465 LMAQKNETNVVT
+465 LMAQKSDVVAET
-477 SEIVAS
+477 SEMATPV
-483 QTTEVASLTCEDI
+483 TTEVASLTCDEVSI
-496 DTSDYKSVM
+496 ETSDYKSVM

>member
-1 MMSNYEMSSNV
+1 MSNYEMSSNV

-51 SLLMQPVVAKYKK
+51 SLLMQPVVAKYKR

-77 VDTKGNVTFGTIP
+77 VDNNGNVTFGTVP
-90 IGVNVSVEVKNDTIT
+90 IGVNVAVEIKNDTVN
-105 INDTT
+105 INNNT

-182 ECATTLCVASVDD
+182 ECATTLCVASAED

-210 ENSKT
+210 DNSET
-215 KEDNT
+215 KEDKT
-220 LEIKENESV
+220 LKIKENESV
-229 VTSENENT
+229 VTSENKNA

-247 SQETNDV
+247 SQETENV
-254 ETTDTSEIVSDT
+254 ETTETTETVSETREAKAEKIEDTTADENTEKSEESNSDNTDTSNEEVVSHTDT
-266 KETDN
+266 
-271 ASSETV
+271 
-277 DTDISEQTTDDAQT
+277 I
-291 VEVSELTVRDLRNKI
+291 I
-306 EKLCREK
+306 
-313 LRYCW
+313 
-318 ISFMFPNEKYVLVEY
+318 
-333 DERESELEY
+333 
-342 MKFTYETNGDEVT
+342 
-355 VGEPE
+355 
-360 KVKLAVSVANI
+360 ANLKQ
-371 NAEIAE
+371 EMVE
-377 KNNAIIKANEEI
+377 KNDAIIKANDEI
-389 ATLKSENENLMK
+389 ANLKAVNESLMQ

-414 ADEMAKKKKC
+414 ADELAKKKKC
-424 LSEYAVRSGYISSE
+424 LSEYAVRSGYISSD
-438 EIETSEEIKALIDSV
+438 EIESSEEIKKLIEAV

-465 LMAQKNETNVVT
+465 LMAQKNDVVVETSDVT
-477 SEIVAS
+477 TPV
-483 QTTEVASLTCEDI
+483 TTEVASLTCDEVSI
-496 DTSDYKSVM
+496 ETSDYKSVM

>member
-1 MMSNYEMSSNV
+1 MSNYEMSSNV

-51 SLLMQPVVAKYKK
+51 SLLMQPVVAKYKR

-77 VDTKGNVTFGTIP
+77 VDNNGNVTFGTVP
-90 IGVNVSVEVKNDTIT
+90 IGVNVAVEIKNDTVN
-105 INDTT
+105 INNNT

-182 ECATTLCVASVDD
+182 ECATTLCVASAED

-210 ENSKT
+210 DNSET
-215 KEDNT
+215 KEDKI
-220 LEIKENESV
+220 LKIKENESV

-237 DVVTDEVVET
+237 DVITDEVVET
-247 SQETNDV
+247 SQETENV
-254 ETTDTSEIVSDT
+254 ETTETTETVSETREAKAEKIEDTTADENTEKSEESNPDNTDTSNEEVVSDT
-266 KETDN
+266 
-271 ASSETV
+271 
-277 DTDISEQTTDDAQT
+277 DTI
-291 VEVSELTVRDLRNKI
+291 I
-306 EKLCREK
+306 
-313 LRYCW
+313 
-318 ISFMFPNEKYVLVEY
+318 
-333 DERESELEY
+333 
-342 MKFTYETNGDEVT
+342 
-355 VGEPE
+355 
-360 KVKLAVSVANI
+360 ANLKQ
-371 NAEIAE
+371 EIVE
-377 KNNAIIKANEEI
+377 KNDAIIKANDEI
-389 ATLKSENENLMK
+389 ANLKAVNESLMQ

-414 ADEMAKKKKC
+414 ADELAKKKKC
-424 LSEYAVRSGYISSE
+424 LSEYAVKSGYISSE
-438 EIETSEEIKALIDSV
+438 EIESSAEIKKLIEAV

-465 LMAQKNETNVVT
+465 LMAQKNDVVVET
-477 SEIVAS
+477 SEATTPV
-483 QTTEVASLTCEDI
+483 TTEVASLTCDEVSI
-496 DTSDYKSVM
+496 ETSDYKSVM

>member
-1 MMSNYEMSSNV
+1 MSNYEMSSNV

-51 SLLMQPVVAKYKK
+51 SLLMQPVVAKYKR

-77 VDTKGNVTFGTIP
+77 VDNNGNVTFGTVP
-90 IGVNVSVEVKNDTIT
+90 IGVNVAVEIKNDTVN
-105 INDTT
+105 INNNT

-182 ECATTLCVASVDD
+182 ECATTLCVASAED

-210 ENSKT
+210 DNSET
-215 KEDNT
+215 KEDKT
-220 LEIKENESV
+220 LKIKENESV
-229 VTSENENT
+229 VTSENENA
-237 DVVTDEVVET
+237 DVITDEVVET
-247 SQETNDV
+247 SQETENV
-254 ETTDTSEIVSDT
+254 ETTETTETVSETREAKAEKIEDTTADENTEKSEESNSDNTDTSNEEVVSDT
-266 KETDN
+266 
-271 ASSETV
+271 
-277 DTDISEQTTDDAQT
+277 DTI
-291 VEVSELTVRDLRNKI
+291 I
-306 EKLCREK
+306 
-313 LRYCW
+313 
-318 ISFMFPNEKYVLVEY
+318 
-333 DERESELEY
+333 
-342 MKFTYETNGDEVT
+342 
-355 VGEPE
+355 
-360 KVKLAVSVANI
+360 ANLKQ
-371 NAEIAE
+371 EIVE
-377 KNNAIIKANEEI
+377 KNDAIIKANEEI
-389 ATLKSENENLMK
+389 ANLKAVNESLVQ
-401 YKEMYEKVEAEKA
+401 YKEMYEKIEAEKA
-414 ADEMAKKKKC
+414 ADELAKKKKC

-438 EIETSEEIKALIDSV
+438 EIESSEEIKKLIEAV

-465 LMAQKNETNVVT
+465 LMAQKSDVIVET
-477 SEIVAS
+477 SEVTAPV
-483 QTTEVASLTCEDI
+483 TTEVASLTCDEVSI
-496 DTSDYKSVM
+496 ETSDYKSVM

>member
-1 MMSNYEMSSNV
+1 MSNYEMSSNV

-51 SLLMQPVVAKYKK
+51 SLLMQPVVAKYKR

-77 VDTKGNVTFGTIP
+77 VDNNGNVTFGTVP
-90 IGVNVSVEVKNDTIT
+90 IGVNVAVEIKNDTVN
-105 INDTT
+105 INNNT

-182 ECATTLCVASVDD
+182 ECATTLCVASAED

-210 ENSKT
+210 DNSET
-215 KEDNT
+215 KEDKT
-220 LEIKENESV
+220 LKIKENESV

-237 DVVTDEVVET
+237 DVITDEVVET
-247 SQETNDV
+247 SQETENV
-254 ETTDTSEIVSDT
+254 ETTETTETVSETREAKAEKIEDTTADENTEKSEESNSDNTDTSNEEVVSDT
-266 KETDN
+266 
-271 ASSETV
+271 
-277 DTDISEQTTDDAQT
+277 DTI
-291 VEVSELTVRDLRNKI
+291 I
-306 EKLCREK
+306 
-313 LRYCW
+313 
-318 ISFMFPNEKYVLVEY
+318 
-333 DERESELEY
+333 
-342 MKFTYETNGDEVT
+342 
-355 VGEPE
+355 
-360 KVKLAVSVANI
+360 ANLKQ
-371 NAEIAE
+371 EIVE
-377 KNNAIIKANEEI
+377 KNDAIIKANEEI
-389 ATLKSENENLMK
+389 ANLKAVNESLIQ
-401 YKEMYEKVEAEKA
+401 YKEMYEKIEAEKA
-414 ADEMAKKKKC
+414 ADELAKKKKC

-438 EIETSEEIKALIDSV
+438 EIESSEEIKKLIDAV

-465 LMAQKNETNVVT
+465 LMAQKNDVVVET
-477 SEIVAS
+477 SEATTPV
-483 QTTEVASLTCEDI
+483 TTEVASLTCDEVSI
-496 DTSDYKSVM
+496 ETSDYKSVM